1 MNVFS
6 IENLKSH
13 WGFIKVFKVALALMV
28 LVQAYIASEL
38 FLAIFALFFMGQALL
53 NVGCGSPAG
62 CGVPVNK
69 SLQNTENDITFTE
82 VNPLKNE
89 K

>member
-1 MNVFS
+1 MNIFS

-13 WGFIKVFKVALALMV
+13 WSFIKIFKVALALMV
-28 LVQAYIASEL
+28 LVQAYMANEP
-38 FLAIFALFFMGQALL
+38 FLAIFALFFMGQTIL

-62 CGVPVNK
+62 CGVPGTNK
-69 SLQNTENDITFTE
+69 IEKSTEDITFTE
-82 VNPLKNE
+82 VIPNKNE

>member
-1 MNVFS
+1 MKIFS

-13 WGFIKVFKVALALMV
+13 WSLIKIFKVALALMV
-28 LVQAYIASEL
+28 LVQAYMASEL
-38 FLAIFALFFMGQALL
+38 FLGIFAVFFMGQALL

-62 CGVPVNK
+62 CGVPSTNK
-69 SLQNTENDITFTE
+69 MEKSIEDITFTE
-82 VNPLKNE
+82 VIPTKNE